1 MNALLSM
8 QVIYV
13 TRNPKDVFI
22 SSFHYYGMTS
32 FLVEPGL
39 QSDFLQ
45 TFLDGKGFCP
55 CLMYSI
61 YLIKKEE
68 LCNWMYLL
76 CSDGWEQ
83 KKNYPDNTPCILK
96 LFSNGLDTP
105 RTLTLKSNISISVSK
120 FPWKKTNIKLH
131 KRQNM
136 SHWYVDQHKSI

>member
-1 MNALLSM
+1 MFMNALFSM

-13 TRNPKDVFI
+13 MRNPKDVFI

-55 CLMYSI
+55 CLMCSI
-61 YLIKKEE
+61 YLIKEEE
-68 LCNWMYLL
+68 LCTHLMINILMVNWMYLL
-76 CSDGWEQ
+76 CSDRWEQ
-83 KKNYPDNTPCILK
+83 KINYPDNIPCILN

-105 RTLTLKSNISISVSK
+105 RTLTL
-120 FPWKKTNIKLH
+120 FL
-131 KRQNM
+131 
-136 SHWYVDQHKSI
+136 

>member
-1 MNALLSM
+1 M

-13 TRNPKDVFI
+13 MRNPKDVFT

-45 TFLDGKGFCP
+45 SFLDGKGFCP

-61 YLIKKEE
+61 YLIKEKE
-68 LCNWMYLL
+68 LCTHLMINILMVNWMYLL

-96 LFSNGLDTP
+96 LFSMVWIHPEL
-105 RTLTLKSNISISVSK
+105 
-120 FPWKKTNIKLH
+120 
-131 KRQNM
+131 
-136 SHWYVDQHKSI
+136 